1 MIAKTT
7 HYQSFTP
14 QSPYI
19 GGYRYFFNGQEA
31 DNEMFGIGGFQ
42 NYGFRMYDTRIAR
55 FWGVDPLT
63 KDYPMMTP
71 FQFASCSPVLL
82 VDVEGLEG
90 IENTCEYTSDG
101 VPFYYFNARQSTY
114 IEQKKLP
121 EVELKKPV
129 FQQST
134 KQNTSYQ
141 GEIRPAPSEYERAW
155 AESAGYFGVYIYLDP
170 IVKATATGGLAIT
183 SSLFGQYA
191 ASDILPYAVK
201 SGQELYSLGLKVYN
215 NSWGKRTIGTS
226 LGYVGYKQ
234 DWSPDVTVPD
244 PIISTYSLM
253 SQFLID
259 KWKKYN
265 PLFDDKTSLDSKTSP
280 QNTNDNEKS
289 DK

>member
-1 MIAKTT
+1 
-7 HYQSFTP
+7 
-14 QSPYI
+14 
-19 GGYRYFFNGQEA
+19 
-31 DNEMFGIGGFQ
+31 
-42 NYGFRMYDTRIAR
+42 
-55 FWGVDPLT
+55 
-63 KDYPMMTP
+63 
-71 FQFASCSPVLL
+71 
-82 VDVEGLEG
+82 
-90 IENTCEYTSDG
+90 

-121 EVELKKPV
+121 EVELKKPI

-134 KQNTSYQ
+134 KQKTPYQ
-141 GEIRPAPSEYERAW
+141 GEIRPAPSKYEKAW
-155 AESAGYFGVYIYLDP
+155 VESAGYFSLYIYLDP
-170 IVKATATGGLAIT
+170 IVKATATGGFVVT
-183 SSLFGQYA
+183 SGLFGQNV
-191 ASDILPYAVK
+191 ASDFLPYAVK
-201 SGQELYSLGLKVYN
+201 NGQELYSLGLKVYN